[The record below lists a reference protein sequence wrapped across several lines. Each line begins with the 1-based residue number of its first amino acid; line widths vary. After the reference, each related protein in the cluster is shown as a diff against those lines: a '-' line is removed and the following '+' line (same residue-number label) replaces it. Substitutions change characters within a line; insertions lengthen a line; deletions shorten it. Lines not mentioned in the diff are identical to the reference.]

1 MWMVYTFSKMI
12 QGFTAH
18 MTKTLLMTYSLICIA
33 KGLLCRNFSFM
44 YMDRDERL
52 YASKNLEL

>member
-1 MWMVYTFSKMI
+1 MI

-18 MTKTLLMTYSLICIA
+18 MTKTLLMTYPLICIA

-44 YMDRDERL
+44 YMYMDRDERL
-52 YASKNLEL
+52 YASKNLVL